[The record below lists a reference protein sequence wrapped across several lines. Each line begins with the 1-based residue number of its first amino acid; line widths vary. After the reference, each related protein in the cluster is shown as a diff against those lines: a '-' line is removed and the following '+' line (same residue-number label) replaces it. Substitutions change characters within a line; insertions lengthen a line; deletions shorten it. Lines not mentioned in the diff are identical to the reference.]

1 MLNSSRVQ
9 IFISILVIL
18 TLLSTLACGGKG
30 QEIRDMTAEKLQGVA
45 EKLADEGTATPASS
59 PMPESIPNDVSP
71 VTSLPTAPP
80 TTMPASVPTVE
91 PTPTS
96 PTISAADAPIPTP
109 TVTSPSATA
118 ILASIKVEPQSA
130 EPGEWVTITGTELP
144 PLTTISS
151 FTLGGISVLPP
162 FPIATE
168 ASGEFTTGVLMPSL
182 PNGVH
187 IVVLTVGST
196 STAATF
202 TVTGST

>member
-1 MLNSSRVQ
+1 MARYSCYQFTKWQEQFAAPKHQHEDQKFNSPQLGLGTTQVEITIAGTSA
-9 IFISILVIL
+9 
-18 TLLSTLACGGKG
+18 STPITIG
-30 QEIRDMTAEKLQGVA
+30 
-45 EKLADEGTATPASS
+45 S
-59 PMPESIPNDVSP
+59 SIP
-71 VTSLPTAPP
+71 
-80 TTMPASVPTVE
+80 
-91 PTPTS
+91 
-96 PTISAADAPIPTP
+96 
-109 TVTSPSATA
+109 
-118 ILASIKVEPQSA
+118 ASIKVEPQSA

-168 ASGEFTTGVLMPSL
+168 ASGEFTTGVLMPAL

-202 TVTGST
+202 IVTGSP